1 MHGVRAGGYY
11 GPAGARKRSPQYT
24 YLLRIFIIPATGIF
38 IVTTLETSRP
48 SSRKG
53 ALYPVIRSTKQ
64 AIEVAFPCREYIS
77 TWIVYFLLPHLLLF
91 HPFLSDYLTLKFIP
105 RRIKQRK
112 PVPSI
117 WDLATGSIDP
127 QRTTYF
133 ARRDDVASS
142 AQRNREQFHRNN
154 ELGVTIK
161 ITGRGGCAKYCGTAP
176 SPGNISFSSF
186 RQSFTSNVNY
196 LKRSLSCSTNM
207 DVCMRLVYRANVAL
221 HTATLA

>member
-1 MHGVRAGGYY
+1 MYHCLLDASF
-11 GPAGARKRSPQYT
+11 PAMSIE
-24 YLLRIFIIPATGIF
+24 L
-38 IVTTLETSRP
+38 SRES

-53 ALYPVIRSTKQ
+53 ALYPLIRSTKQ
-64 AIEVAFPCREYIS
+64 VIEVAFPCRAFQEYIS

-117 WDLATGSIDP
+117 WDLAIRSIDP

-133 ARRDDVASS
+133 VRRDDVASS
-142 AQRNREQFHRNN
+142 AQRNREPFRRSN

-196 LKRSLSCSTNM
+196 LKRSPSCSTNM
-207 DVCMRLVYRANVAL
+207 DMCMWLVKNTASSIAPNAAAWTHVMISSHRTNVAL
-221 HTATLA
+221 PTATLA